1 MVKKCKLSPLT
12 IGMMCAALVLPLS
25 AFAEAD
31 ALVKDAFALTEK
43 GQSKEAFDLLLA
55 KEADR
60 AGDPDFDL
68 VLGIAANQTAQFSHA
83 IFALERVLLV
93 QPENARARSELAR
106 SLFAVGD
113 TRAARTLL
121 TQAKEQGVPV
131 EVARTIDQFMQ
142 AIDKVEEAGRSSVK
156 GYIEFG
162 AGYDDNV
169 NSGPSSNLVAVPS
182 LGGGLFTLTPG
193 SSKTETAYTTVGAG
207 ISGRRVIDSRWSLI
221 GSATANL
228 RWNGSNAT
236 NNDSAQLDAS
246 AGASYRL
253 DKNEYSVALQVG
265 TYDVAGSRARDLV
278 GLVGEWI
285 YRIDGFRQFASYV
298 QLSKLNY
305 PSQGIRDAQRN
316 VLGTSY
322 AQLFRNGMLV
332 FGGAYLG
339 TEDPYSS
346 NVAHLGHQLWGV
358 RAGAQKPFN
367 ETLAGF
373 VTLGYEDR
381 QFGGTDP
388 TFLVTRHDQQTN
400 LSVGLSWVPVKA
412 WRVTPLLTY
421 SRTASNISINDFSR
435 STLGVTGRREF

>member
-1 MVKKCKLSPLT
+1 
-12 IGMMCAALVLPLS
+12 
-25 AFAEAD
+25 
-31 ALVKDAFALTEK
+31 
-43 GQSKEAFDLLLA
+43 
-55 KEADR
+55 
-60 AGDPDFDL
+60 
-68 VLGIAANQTAQFSHA
+68 
-83 IFALERVLLV
+83 
-93 QPENARARSELAR
+93 
-106 SLFAVGD
+106 
-113 TRAARTLL
+113 
-121 TQAKEQGVPV
+121 
-131 EVARTIDQFMQ
+131 
-142 AIDKVEEAGRSSVK
+142 
-156 GYIEFG
+156 
-162 AGYDDNV
+162 
-169 NSGPSSNLVAVPS
+169 
-182 LGGGLFTLTPG
+182 
-193 SSKTETAYTTVGAG
+193 
-207 ISGRRVIDSRWSLI
+207 
-221 GSATANL
+221 
-228 RWNGSNAT
+228 
-236 NNDSAQLDAS
+236 
-246 AGASYRL
+246 
-253 DKNEYSVALQVG
+253 
-265 TYDVAGSRARDLV
+265 V